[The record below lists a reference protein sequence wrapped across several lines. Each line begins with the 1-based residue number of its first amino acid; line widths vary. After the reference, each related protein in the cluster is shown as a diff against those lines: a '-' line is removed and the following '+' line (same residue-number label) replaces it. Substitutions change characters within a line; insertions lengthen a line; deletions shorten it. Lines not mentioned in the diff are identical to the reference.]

1 MSEDY
6 MHIIYDKKQDRFWS
20 GWFTVSV
27 RSGAFRHNQDSAG
40 THGLYWHNKTSLLA
54 QSAKM
59 TPTENVPGI
68 KQPKK
73 DTYRVKRK

>member
-1 MSEDY
+1 MQYLEDIKRLLRTSF
-6 MHIIYDKKQDRFWS
+6 II
-20 GWFTVSV
+20 TVSV

-40 THGLYWHNKTSLLA
+40 THGLYRHNKTSLLA